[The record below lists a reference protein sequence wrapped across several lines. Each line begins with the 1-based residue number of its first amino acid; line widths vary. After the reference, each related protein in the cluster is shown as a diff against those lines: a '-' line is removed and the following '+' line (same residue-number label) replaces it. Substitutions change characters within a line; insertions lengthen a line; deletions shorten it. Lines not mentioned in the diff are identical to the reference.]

1 MKSGYPPKLQ
11 KLVDT
16 FFQENG
22 KTDRTLRRAVAD
34 RAAALSVLESG
45 GEVPAELS
53 DYVEKIALRA
63 ADITDED
70 VAALKA
76 AGRTEDEIFE
86 VTLAA
91 ALGAATSRLDRGLA
105 ALREGKR

>member
-1 MKSGYPPKLQ
+1 MKQGYPPKLQ
-11 KLVDT
+11 KLVDGL
-16 FFQENG
+16 FQGDG
-22 KTDRTLRRAVAD
+22 KTDRSLRREVAD
-34 RAAALSVLESG
+34 RAAALSMLESG
-45 GEVPAELS
+45 GDIPADLA

-63 ADITDED
+63 YDITDED

-91 ALGAATSRLDRGLA
+91 AVGAATSRLDRGLA
-105 ALREGKR
+105 ALREGKK